1 MTLIDCVEPV
11 ELSGQDK
18 IETSERS
25 FEDHD
30 TAQSWT
36 EVVKRGRNKTRSKS
50 EKSISLIG
58 AF

>member
-11 ELSGQDK
+11 EFSGQDK

-50 EKSISLIG
+50 EKNQYP
-58 AF
+58 